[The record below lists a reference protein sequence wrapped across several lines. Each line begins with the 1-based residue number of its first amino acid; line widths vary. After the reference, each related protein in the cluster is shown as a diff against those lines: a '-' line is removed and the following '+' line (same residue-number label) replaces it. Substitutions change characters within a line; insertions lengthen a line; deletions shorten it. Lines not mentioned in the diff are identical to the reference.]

1 MAYRKDKRGRV
12 LEKNEYQRQN
22 GTYRYDYKDAVGNSH
37 SIYANDLASL
47 REKEKQLLM
56 AQWQGVDVER
66 GNTLTLNDVFDRYLQ
81 TKFGLKESTVASYN
95 DMYNRYVREE
105 FGKQLIKSIR
115 YSDIQS
121 FYAYLL
127 KKKKV
132 SMRSVEYV
140 HMLLHP
146 TFDLAIEDGIILKN
160 PTKGLLGKIK
170 KSTGY
175 SMVKRHALTV
185 DQQRAFLDYIDGH
198 RVWGRYHSIFQVML
212 GTGLRVG
219 ELTGLRWE
227 DVDFEKRCISVNHG
241 IVSVKPIKG
250 VSKEHLHV
258 SLPKSDAGIRIVPIM
273 DPVLEGFK
281 EEYRYC
287 CAKGFSDYELEGFK
301 DFIFTKANGKVYTS
315 NRLDKV
321 LTDIVNSYN
330 KQEKAIAEREGVE
343 PEYLPHFS
351 CHILRHTFCTRL
363 CERDVNLK
371 VIQTIMGHANIKIT
385 MDIYAEVSEEK
396 KRSEIDKLAKELD
409 VF

>member
-1 MAYRKDKRGRV
+1 MKGERWHPEKTKEA
-12 LEKNEYQRQN
+12 ECSKNEYQRQN

-66 GNTLTLNDVFDRYLQ
+66 GNTLTLNGVFDRYIQ

-95 DMYNRYVREE
+95 DMYDRYVREE

-132 SMRSVEYV
+132 SMRSVEY
-140 HMLLHP
+140 
-146 TFDLAIEDGIILKN
+146 
-160 PTKGLLGKIK
+160 
-170 KSTGY
+170 
-175 SMVKRHALTV
+175 
-185 DQQRAFLDYIDGH
+185 
-198 RVWGRYHSIFQVML
+198 
-212 GTGLRVG
+212 
-219 ELTGLRWE
+219 
-227 DVDFEKRCISVNHG
+227 
-241 IVSVKPIKG
+241 
-250 VSKEHLHV
+250 
-258 SLPKSDAGIRIVPIM
+258 M

-315 NRLDKV
+315 NRLDKA
-321 LTDIVNSYN
+321 LTDIVNSY
-330 KQEKAIAEREGVE
+330 
-343 PEYLPHFS
+343 
-351 CHILRHTFCTRL
+351 
-363 CERDVNLK
+363 
-371 VIQTIMGHANIKIT
+371 
-385 MDIYAEVSEEK
+385 
-396 KRSEIDKLAKELD
+396 
-409 VF
+409 